1 MDRWSRLGRFVF
13 AGAAAGLGTEH
24 LLIRDFPRG
33 LEPVP
38 EWVPGRLI
46 LAVAYGLLLL
56 IGGFGVVVGFRPRV
70 TSRILA
76 VAFLVMTMGLE
87 IPLLLSN
94 ISSGSN
100 WTRTFEGLAM
110 VGAALALVAT
120 FAHGSVPGWVARG
133 GRRLFAAGLLAF
145 GALHFIYLTFTAT
158 LVPAWLPFHVF
169 WAGFVGA
176 CFLAAGLALLTGI
189 KARLAA
195 IWTGVMFA
203 GFILLLHIP
212 LVAGGLTNPGQ
223 WASMLVALL
232 MCGGAWVVA
241 GGAPQR

>member
-1 MDRWSRLGRFVF
+1 MARWSRLGRIIF
-13 AGAAAGLGTEH
+13 AGAAAGLGAEH

-38 EWVPGRLI
+38 EWVPGRLL

-70 TSRILA
+70 TSRIIA
-76 VAFLVMTMGLE
+76 AAFLVMTMGLE

-94 ISSGSN
+94 IAAGSN
-100 WTRTFEGLAM
+100 WTRTFESLAM
-110 VGAALALVAT
+110 VGAAFALVAT

-145 GALHFIYLTFTAT
+145 GALHFLYLQFTGT
-158 LVPAWLPFHVF
+158 LVPAWIPFRVV

-176 CFLAAGLALLTGI
+176 CFIAAGLALLTGI
-189 KARLAA
+189 RSRLAG

-203 GFILLLHIP
+203 GFI
-212 LVAGGLTNPGQ
+212 GLMHLPAVIASPMNPGQ
-223 WASMLVALL
+223 WANLLVALL

-241 GGAPQR
+241 GLSAP